1 MGIRKGKT
9 MFYAGI
15 DIGSTIT
22 KIVIA
27 NRVEIL
33 ASVIQ
38 RTGAEHRRRAHRV
51 MDRALVQAE
60 LCVDDL
66 DYIVATG
73 YGRINVPFADAKVTE
88 ITCHMRGVSWLH
100 PDVRTIIDI
109 GGQDCKGIKVKDG
122 RLDDFIMN
130 DKCAAGT
137 GRFFEIIAKVLGIDL
152 EEIGPLSLTST
163 NPAEISNLCTVFA
176 EQEALSRLSEGVPIA
191 DIAAGIHKAN
201 AGRIYSM
208 VRKIKIEEAVAIT
221 GGGAKNSGLCRS
233 LQQRLQLPVFIP
245 PEPLIT
251 GALGAALIAGE
262 KAARLDERALS
273 ALKTHR
279 RWDVAT
285 FFSDPGTLV
294 AMESKNSQHVG

>member
-1 MGIRKGKT
+1 
-9 MFYAGI
+9 MFCAGI

-27 NRVEIL
+27 NRNEVL
-33 ASVIQ
+33 ASVVQ
-38 RTGAEHRRRAHRV
+38 RTGAQHRRRAHRV
-51 MDRALVQAE
+51 MEDALTQAG
-60 LCVDDL
+60 LATSDL

-73 YGRINVPFADAKVTE
+73 YGRINVPFADAQITE
-88 ITCHMRGVSWLH
+88 ITCHMRGVSWLD

-152 EEIGPLSLTST
+152 EEIGPLSLTSK

-191 DIAAGIHKAN
+191 DVAAGIHRAN
-201 AGRIYSM
+201 ASRIYGM
-208 VRKIKIEEAVAIT
+208 VRKIKIEETVAIT
-221 GGGAKNSGLCRS
+221 GGGAKNSGLCHS
-233 LQQRLQLPVFIP
+233 LQERLQLPVFIP

-262 KAARLDERALS
+262 KAARVGGPGLA
-273 ALKTHR
+273 ALKKHR
-279 RWDVAT
+279 RWDAAT
-285 FFSDPGTLV
+285 FFSDSATQA
-294 AMESKNSQHVG
+294 AMQPTNSQHSHMG